1 MRKFLFSCAIVLLGS
16 SAALADSAPN
26 SVIVNPH
33 GVVRETYAQA
43 LTTGDSAPSVKI
55 VKRPN
60 IDFSSTAAIQGPHNG
75 VDFNSR
81 DGDAAPPLR

>member
-26 SVIVNPH
+26 SVIVDPH
-33 GVVRETYAQA
+33 GIVRETYAQA

-55 VKRPN
+55 VKQPRF
-60 IDFSSTAAIQGPHNG
+60 DYSGTAAIQAPHNG
-75 VDFNSR
+75 VAFNSR
-81 DGDAAPPLR
+81 DGDAAPPLN